1 MKLQAREKKFVIV
14 ALVAA
19 LVFLTVQ
26 FVILPQWD
34 RAESTSE
41 RLFEAQKELRH
52 SRQLIAARQ
61 LREQETTLRARLDEQ
76 NGRLLSAADANQGG
90 AQFQTWLAA
99 AATQQQ
105 LAFQRSE
112 FLAPTPVGSKYIR
125 IPVRLELTGR
135 ITDITQFLEAVTTS
149 NRIVSIEEF
158 DLNGSGDKDKQVR
171 CGLVVAALMAKP
183 K

>member
-1 MKLQAREKKFVIV
+1 MKLQAREKKFVIA

-26 FVILPQWD
+26 FKILPHWD
-34 RAESTSE
+34 RAETTSDS
-41 RLFEAQKELRH
+41 LFQAQKELRN

-61 LREQETTLRARLDEQ
+61 LREQETALRTRLDEQ
-76 NGRLLSAADANQGG
+76 NRRLLSAADANQGG
-90 AQFQTWLAA
+90 AQFQSWLAT
-99 AATQQQ
+99 AATHQQ
-105 LAFQRSE
+105 LVFQRSE
-112 FLAPTPVGSKYIR
+112 FLAPTPVGSKYVR

-135 ITDITQFLEAVTTS
+135 ITDITQFLAAITTS
-149 NRIVSIEEF
+149 DRIVSIEEF
-158 DLNGSGDKDKQVR
+158 DLNSNGDKDKRVR